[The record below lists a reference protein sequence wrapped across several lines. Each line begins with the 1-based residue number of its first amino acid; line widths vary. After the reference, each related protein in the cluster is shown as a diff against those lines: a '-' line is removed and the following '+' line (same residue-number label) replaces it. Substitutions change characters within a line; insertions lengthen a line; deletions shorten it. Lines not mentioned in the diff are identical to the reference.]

1 VSANRDRPRPEL
13 VEAAQALLDEL
24 ERFASASREAQR
36 LPLESHKNLERT
48 AASLGELAGADR
60 RIEPALQRL
69 LAALGEIGA
78 RQQAEAERIRARAE
92 ELQRR
97 REAYARLL
105 ERQGALGVAA
115 QELNRGLQALPRV
128 RGEDGR
134 ESVEP
139 EALER
144 LRNELSSLVQGAQ
157 ELVEAA
163 RAVEFE
169 DLARESDA
177 LRQALLSARNRL
189 GLLAARTDS

>member
-1 VSANRDRPRPEL
+1 VKPHRDRPRPEL
-13 VEAAQALLDEL
+13 VEAAEALHEEL

-36 LPLESHKNLERT
+36 LPLESRKNLERT
-48 AASLGELAGADR
+48 AASLGELAGVDR

-69 LAALGEIGA
+69 LAALGEVGA
-78 RQQAEAERIRARAE
+78 RQQAEAERLQARAE

-97 REAYARLL
+97 REAYGRLL
-105 ERQGALGVAA
+105 DRQGALGLAA
-115 QELNRGLQALPRV
+115 QELNRGLQALPRA

-134 ESVEP
+134 ESVDP
-139 EALER
+139 AALER
-144 LRNELSSLVQGAQ
+144 LRDELSALVQGAQ

-163 RAVEFE
+163 RAEVFE

-189 GLLAARTDS
+189 GLLAERTA